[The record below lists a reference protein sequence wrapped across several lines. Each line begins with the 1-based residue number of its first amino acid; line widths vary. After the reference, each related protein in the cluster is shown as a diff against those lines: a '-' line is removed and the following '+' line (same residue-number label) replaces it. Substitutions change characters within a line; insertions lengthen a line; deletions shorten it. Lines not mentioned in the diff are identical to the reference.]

1 VSYFKKHKE
10 GFIITVIYHAVIL
23 LLLFFMGFY
32 TPLPLPQEKGVLVD
46 FGDSET
52 GIGQQEP
59 APKPEPQPQQQQQQ
73 QTQEQVTP
81 PPPPEPA
88 KPVVA
93 EQQPDES
100 GKEVMTQDFEET
112 AAVDE
117 GKKKEEE
124 EARKKRE
131 EEERKRKELEE
142 QRRKEELERQ
152 KEEEEMQRRLAVAE
166 QRRKDSLRKIEK
178 ARLAEQRRIAEQRRQ
193 DSIKRAEEQ
202 ARIAAIN
209 SRAENVFG
217 QSAGQNDNSSS
228 SSGQGVT
235 YEGGNQGTSTGT
247 AGAERYGHGGGEG
260 ISFDLTGRS
269 AVDVKKPT
277 YPGQEEGVVVVR
289 IIVDKYG
296 RVTKAEPGVRGST
309 SMESGLLNAAK
320 NAALSTKFNQDNEA
334 PAFQTG
340 SITYRFVLD

>member
-10 GFIITVIYHAVIL
+10 GIIVTVVYHVIVL
-23 LLLFFMGFY
+23 LLLLFMGFY

-52 GIGQQEP
+52 GIGEQEP
-59 APKPEPQPQQQQQQ
+59 APKPEPQPQQQQ

-88 KPVVA
+88 QPAVA

-100 GKEVMTQDFEET
+100 GEEVITQDFEET
-112 AAVDE
+112 AAIDE

-142 QRRKEELERQ
+142 QRRKKELERQ
-152 KEEEEMQRRLAVAE
+152 KEEEEMRRRLAEAE
-166 QRRKDSLRKIEK
+166 QRRQDSLRKIEE
-178 ARLAEQRRIAEQRRQ
+178 ARLAEQRRIAEKRRQ

-217 QSAGQNDNSSS
+217 QSAGQNDNSNS

-235 YEGGNQGTSTGT
+235 YEGGNQGTTTGT

-269 AVDVKKPT
+269 AVNIEKPT

-289 IIVDKYG
+289 ITVDKYG

-309 SMESGLLNAAK
+309 SIESDLLNAAK
-320 NAALSTKFNQDNEA
+320 NAALSTRFNQDNEA

-340 SITYRFVLD
+340 TITYRFVLD

>member
-1 VSYFKKHKE
+1 MSYFKKHKE
-10 GFIITVIYHAVIL
+10 GFILTVVYHAVIL
-23 LLLFFMGFY
+23 LLLFFFGFF
-32 TPLPLPQEKGVLVD
+32 TPMPLPQEKGVLVD

-59 APKPEPQPQQQQQQ
+59 VPKPEPQPQQQE

-88 KPVVA
+88 EPAVA

-100 GKEVMTQDFEET
+100 GEEVMTQDFEET
-112 AAVDE
+112 AAIDE

-131 EEERKRKELEE
+131 EEEQKRKELEE
-142 QRRKEELERQ
+142 KRRQEELERKRQ
-152 KEEEEMQRRLAVAE
+152 EEEMQRRMAEAE
-166 QRRKDSLRKIEK
+166 QRRKDSLRKIEE

-193 DSIKRAEEQ
+193 DSIKKAEEE

-217 QSAGQNDNSSS
+217 QSSGQNDDSNS

-260 ISFDLTGRS
+260 ISFDLSGRS
-269 AVDVKKPT
+269 AVNITKPS

-289 IIVDKYG
+289 ITVDKYG
-296 RVTKAEPGVRGST
+296 RVTKAEPGARGST
-309 SMESGLLNAAK
+309 SIDPGLLNAAK
-320 NAALSTKFNQDNEA
+320 KAALSTRFNQDNEA

-340 SITYRFVLD
+340 TITYRFVLD